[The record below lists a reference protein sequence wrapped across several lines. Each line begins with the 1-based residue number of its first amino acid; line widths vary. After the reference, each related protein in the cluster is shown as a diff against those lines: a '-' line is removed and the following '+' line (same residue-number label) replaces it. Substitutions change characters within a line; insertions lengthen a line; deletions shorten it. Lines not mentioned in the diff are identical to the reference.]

1 MKRREIQARLELYD
15 DLAGILG
22 VMRSFALAELNRVTK
37 RERVQSQVV
46 QSLMD
51 AHRDAGPHHEAEPE
65 TANDVWILFGA
76 TRGFCGSFN
85 EDVLRAWRAKGRAVA
100 LPPIVVG
107 ERLLSHFPEF
117 VPVIAVP
124 GATGAIEAPTT
135 VERVLVAIAGS
146 GQSGRAPTGLVACLR
161 DDNGARI
168 QRVLPLPKVA
178 HPTHGDMPLMN
189 EPVARVTAG
198 ISQYCIYHTLL
209 ALLLCSIRVE
219 NRLRLMQMD
228 SALNHLDKNT
238 EKLKLQRNR
247 LRQEEII
254 GEIEAIAREKAEV
267 Y

>member
-46 QSLMD
+46 QSLMN
-51 AHRDAGPHHEAEPE
+51 AYRDIGPHSNPEPNA
-65 TANDVWILFGA
+65 ANDIWILFGA

-85 EDVLRAWRAKGRAVA
+85 EDVLQAWQVEGRAAV

-107 ERLLSHFPEF
+107 ERLVSHLPES
-117 VPVIAVP
+117 VHAVAVP
-124 GATGAIEAPTT
+124 GATGAVEALVT
-135 VERVLVAIAGS
+135 VERILVAVAD
-146 GQSGRAPTGLVACLR
+146 SGRSGLAPTGLVACVR
-161 DDNGARI
+161 DDDGTRI
-168 QRVLPLPKVA
+168 QRVLPLPVEA
-178 HPTHGDMPLMN
+178 GSGRGDMPMMN
-189 EPVARVTAG
+189 EPAAIVAAG
-198 ISQYCIYHTLL
+198 VSRYCIYHTLL
-209 ALLLCSIRVE
+209 ALLLRSIRVE

-228 SALNHLDKNT
+228 SALSHLDKNT
-238 EKLKLQRNR
+238 EKLQLQRNR

-254 GEIEAIAREKAEV
+254 GEIEAVTREKADV